1 MAKGFIF
8 CSMLL
13 LFVFIIQS
21 SFALEI
27 ERKTY
32 NPNNKTYEF
41 QPIKP
46 IRKYNITFN
55 KTKMVSPLRKIFNST
70 KCGGRFGPKSKCY
83 VPLPPKPLNLNTTIK
98 CSKGTKLKCNNF
110 FGRRNC
116 ICQTIDPK
124 PLIRCPLGTVRS
136 CDKNMKCKCKFPLDQ
151 FPKLPFEKIKLENKN
166 ENEN

>member
-27 ERKTY
+27 ERKI
-32 NPNNKTYEF
+32 
-41 QPIKP
+41 IKP
-46 IRKYNITFN
+46 FN
-55 KTKMVSPLRKIFNST
+55 KTRMISPERKIFNYT
-70 KCGGRFGPKSKCY
+70 RCIGRFGPKSKCY

-98 CSKGTKLKCNNF
+98 CSKGTQLKCNNI

-136 CDKNMKCKCKFPLDQ
+136 CDENMKCKCKFPLEKITKH
-151 FPKLPFEKIKLENKN
+151 PLEKIKLEKKN
-166 ENEN
+166 EN